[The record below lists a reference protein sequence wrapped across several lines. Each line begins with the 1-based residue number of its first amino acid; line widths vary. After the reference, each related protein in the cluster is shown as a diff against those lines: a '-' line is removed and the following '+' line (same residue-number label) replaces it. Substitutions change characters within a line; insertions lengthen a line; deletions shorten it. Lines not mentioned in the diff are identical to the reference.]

1 MSRTKKRQRQAPMPA
16 ASAGLLRFYEEK
28 TSTRIKIRPEFV
40 VVGSGV
46 LIVSVLL
53 AHFFLTGLI

>member
-1 MSRTKKRQRQAPMPA
+1 MPA

-28 TSTRIKIRPEFV
+28 TSTIVKIRPEFII
-40 VVGSGV
+40 VGTAI